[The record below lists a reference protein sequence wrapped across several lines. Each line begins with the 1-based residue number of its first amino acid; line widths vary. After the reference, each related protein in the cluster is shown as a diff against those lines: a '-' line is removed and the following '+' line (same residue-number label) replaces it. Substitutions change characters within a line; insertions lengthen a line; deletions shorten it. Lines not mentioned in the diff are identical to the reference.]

1 MRRILLSLTLNHA
14 LHRGHT
20 PHRSPAPHR
29 GHAPHRSPAP
39 HRGHAPHR
47 SPAPHRGYAP
57 HRSPATHRSP
67 APQRGHAPHRS
78 PATHRGHALLRGRAL
93 QSGHVTYGWRDY
105 LAGALRELQASVT
118 LSYTRC
124 VKRQAVDQW
133 SQIWRNQVKCPI
145 LGAAV
150 ELVKGKEQTL

>member
-1 MRRILLSLTLNHA
+1 MRWPCVCSPHAHLFPGCSPLL
-14 LHRGHT
+14 
-20 PHRSPAPHR
+20 RSPACHIWF
-29 GHAPHRSPAP
+29 
-39 HRGHAPHR
+39 
-47 SPAPHRGYAP
+47 
-57 HRSPATHRSP
+57 
-67 APQRGHAPHRS
+67 Q
-78 PATHRGHALLRGRAL
+78 
-93 QSGHVTYGWRDY
+93 RDY

-150 ELVKGKEQTL
+150 ELVKGKEFRPSLVIDEAGVHELVKNGV